1 MFFGTTA
8 DVRSWQSGRSHNER
22 LLNGRLWRK
31 PDIRPDPR
39 TSEGPKPD
47 VGGTSWRGPEEELG
61 RRLLASEI
69 LLGQISAENSDSA
82 SFLL

>member
-1 MFFGTTA
+1 MFSVVHPTTDIA
-8 DVRSWQSGRSHNER
+8 KILRHVRFV
-22 LLNGRLWRK
+22 
-31 PDIRPDPR
+31 
-39 TSEGPKPD
+39 PKPD
-47 VGGTSWRGPEEELG
+47 VGGTSWRGPEAEELG